1 MTNGKEPGMTNG
13 CNFTLFKTVAGHT
26 LTAKEI
32 AALFG
37 SGHTPL
43 IQGFKSKKGSEFAAA
58 LKWGEGADKGRAV
71 FEFQHRDLPC
81 PVCGDSLRFRGSTSQ
96 QSGPSQSGPQDAP
109 GAYVCPQCGYGIPQV
124 FYQRKFSDEE
134 VEKLLKEKATPVL
147 EPFKKNETTFRAAL
161 ELREGGKIAFN
172 KLTVEVIK

>member
-1 MTNGKEPGMTNG
+1 MFKTIAGHVLTAGEIKELFTNGR
-13 CNFTLFKTVAGHT
+13 
-26 LTAKEI
+26 TA
-32 AALFG
+32 
-37 SGHTPL
+37 P

-81 PVCGDSLRFRGSTSQ
+81 PICGGSLRFRGSASPQNSQ
-96 QSGPSQSGPQDAP
+96 QSSAQGGKQDASA
-109 GAYVCPQCGYGIPQV
+109 AYVCPQCNYGIPQV
-124 FYQRKFSDEE
+124 FYQRKFSDDE

-172 KLTVEVIK
+172 KLTVEVIESPRGN

>member
-1 MTNGKEPGMTNG
+1 MTNGKEPGMTND
-13 CNFTLFKTVAGHT
+13 CNFTLFKTIAGHA

-43 IQGFKSKKGSEFAAA
+43 IQGFKSKKGSKFAAA

-81 PVCGDSLRFRGSTSQ
+81 PVCGDNLRFHGS
-96 QSGPSQSGPQDAP
+96 PQGSNET

-134 VEKLLKEKATPVL
+134 VEKLLKDKATPVL